1 MILSGS
7 VRSESLWGWFWSQ
20 RLWENSL
27 PSRAFQMCNFLNMYA
42 WKTASK
48 EQPIQNYWCTT
59 TTGRTF
65 WTVMKHILTF
75 RFFKTLCVVFHIV
88 SVAYKNFL
96 IVSPVYKTNQS
107 GQSSLSVYKLL
118 GKCNFQVHLQKN
130 KINYFFFFFNDCKMW
145 SNIYKK
151 NWMFHCSGN
160 KLV

>member
-1 MILSGS
+1 MQSVSSGDLNDIIWIRKEWVPLRVILEPGQDSKREQIL
-7 VRSESLWGWFWSQ
+7 VSLWDCVLDQ

-130 KINYFFFFFNDCKMW
+130 KIN
-145 SNIYKK
+145 
-151 NWMFHCSGN
+151 
-160 KLV
+160 

>member
-1 MILSGS
+1 MQSVSSGDLNDIIWIRKEWVPLRVILEPGQDSKREQIL
-7 VRSESLWGWFWSQ
+7 VTLWDCVLDQW
-20 RLWENSL
+20 LWENTL

-65 WTVMKHILTF
+65 WTVMNHILAFTF
-75 RFFKTLCVVFHIV
+75 FETLCVIFHIV
-88 SVAYKNFL
+88 SIAYKNFL

-130 KINYFFFFFNDCKMW
+130 KIN
-145 SNIYKK
+145 
-151 NWMFHCSGN
+151 
-160 KLV
+160 